1 MRFASRSCLIAAVA
15 LAFLTGVASAQ
26 HAHSGRSSGHSR
38 SHPHSCSPK
47 SHKSSH
53 PRSEE
58 AKRDFMKETGHARGW
73 PGHVVDHVVPLA
85 CGGADDPSNMQWQTV
100 EEAKQKDKVER
111 KGCSR

>member
-1 MRFASRSCLIAAVA
+1 MRLASRSSLIAAVA
-15 LAFLTGVASAQ
+15 LAFVTSVASAQ
-26 HAHSGRSSGHSR
+26 HAHSVRSSGHSR
-38 SHPHSCSPK
+38 SHPHAYSPR

-100 EEAKQKDKVER
+100 EESKAKDKVER